1 MAGAALFSVETQN
14 DAERNLIYNYFK
26 FNIEIM
32 LKMVYT
38 ELYYEPGGMDMK
50 IILDVMGADHEPAEI
65 IKGAVLARREYGT
78 DMTLVGDGKSILD
91 TLASLGEKAEDY
103 TVVDEPSFIS
113 MEDSPMLAAS
123 SKHKSS
129 MAKALHMLADGEG
142 DAVVS
147 CGNTGALFTGATL
160 IVRRIKG
167 VRRAA
172 LGMLLCYEMPILML
186 DCGANVTVTSE
197 YLVQFAYLG
206 SAYMQKVY
214 GIESPRV
221 GLLNNGTEEHKGTP
235 TIVEAHNM
243 LKEAADI
250 NFVGNVEGKEVPF
263 GVCDVLVCDGFSGN
277 IMLKTSEGIAKYAM
291 KRLKELFGSGL
302 TAKLAGLAVRRRLKG
317 LRKFFD
323 PREYGGAPF
332 LGLSKP
338 VIKAHGNS
346 DANAVKNAIRQA
358 SAYAETGV
366 TDAIAKHAESF
377 PAAAQPVEKKPAADN
392 T

>member
-1 MAGAALFSVETQN
+1 
-14 DAERNLIYNYFK
+14 
-26 FNIEIM
+26 
-32 LKMVYT
+32 
-38 ELYYEPGGMDMK
+38 MK
-50 IILDVMGADHEPAEI
+50 IILDVMGADYEPAEI

-78 DMTLVGDGKSILD
+78 DLTLVGDGKIIAD
-91 TLASLGEKAEDY
+91 TLAALGENAEDY

-113 MEDSPMLAAS
+113 MEDNPMLAAS
-123 SKHKSS
+123 SRHKSS
-129 MAKALHMLADGEG
+129 MATALRLLADGEG

-172 LGMLLCYEMPILML
+172 LGMLLCYDAPILLL

-197 YLVQFAYLG
+197 YLLQFAYLG

-214 GIESPRV
+214 GIERPRI

-235 TIVEAHNM
+235 LMVETHNL
-243 LKEAADI
+243 LKEAQGL
-250 NFVGNVEGKEVPF
+250 NFVGNVEGKAIPF
-263 GVCDVLVCDGFSGN
+263 GACDVLVCDGFTGN
-277 IMLKTSEGIAKYAM
+277 IMLKTSEGIAKFAM
-291 KRLKELFGSGL
+291 KKLKESFMGSFSG
-302 TAKLAGLAVRRRLKG
+302 KIAGLLVRRKIKG

-332 LGLSKP
+332 LGISKP
-338 VIKAHGNS
+338 VIKAHGSS

-366 TDAIAKHAESF
+366 IDEIAKNAESF
-377 PAAAQPVEKKPAADN
+377 SAAIQTAEKKQASENA
-392 T
+392 

>member
-1 MAGAALFSVETQN
+1 
-14 DAERNLIYNYFK
+14 
-26 FNIEIM
+26 
-32 LKMVYT
+32 
-38 ELYYEPGGMDMK
+38 MK
-50 IILDVMGADHEPAEI
+50 IILDVMGADYEPAEI

-78 DMTLVGDGKSILD
+78 DLTLVGDGKIIAD
-91 TLASLGEKAEDY
+91 TLAALGENAEDY

-113 MEDSPMLAAS
+113 MEDNPMLAAS
-123 SKHKSS
+123 SRHKSS
-129 MAKALHMLADGEG
+129 MATALRLLADGEG
-142 DAVVS
+142 GAVVS

-172 LGMLLCYEMPILML
+172 LGMLLCYDAPILLL

-197 YLVQFAYLG
+197 YLLQFAYLG

-214 GIESPRV
+214 GIERPRI

-235 TIVEAHNM
+235 LMVETHNL
-243 LKEAADI
+243 LKEAQGL
-250 NFVGNVEGKEVPF
+250 NFVGNVEGKAIPF
-263 GVCDVLVCDGFSGN
+263 GVCDVLVCDGFTGN
-277 IMLKTSEGIAKYAM
+277 IMLKTSEGIAKFAM
-291 KRLKELFGSGL
+291 KKLKESFMGSFSG
-302 TAKLAGLAVRRRLKG
+302 KIAGLLVRRKIKG

-332 LGLSKP
+332 LGISKP
-338 VIKAHGNS
+338 VIKAHGSS

-366 TDAIAKHAESF
+366 IDEIAKNAESF
-377 PAAAQPVEKKPAADN
+377 SAAIQTAEKKQASENA
-392 T
+392 

>member
-1 MAGAALFSVETQN
+1 
-14 DAERNLIYNYFK
+14 
-26 FNIEIM
+26 
-32 LKMVYT
+32 
-38 ELYYEPGGMDMK
+38 MK

-78 DMTLVGDGKSILD
+78 DLTLVGDGKIIAD
-91 TLASLGEKAEDY
+91 TLAALGEKAEDY

-129 MAKALHMLADGEG
+129 MATALHLLADGEG
-142 DAVVS
+142 GAVVS

-172 LGMLLCYEMPILML
+172 LGMLLCYDAPILLL

-197 YLVQFAYLG
+197 YLLQFAYLG

-214 GIESPRV
+214 GIEHPRI

-235 TIVEAHNM
+235 LMVETHNL
-243 LKEAADI
+243 LKEAQGL
-250 NFVGNVEGKEVPF
+250 NFVGNVEGKAIPF
-263 GVCDVLVCDGFSGN
+263 GACDVLVCDGFTGN
-277 IMLKTSEGIAKYAM
+277 VMLKTSEGIAKFAM
-291 KRLKELFGSGL
+291 KKLKESFADSFSG
-302 TAKLAGLAVRRRLKG
+302 KIAGLLIRRKIKG

-332 LGLSKP
+332 LGISKP
-338 VIKAHGNS
+338 VIKAHGSS

-366 TDAIAKHAESF
+366 IDEIAKNAESF
-377 PAAAQPVEKKPAADN
+377 SAAIQTAEKKQASENA
-392 T
+392 